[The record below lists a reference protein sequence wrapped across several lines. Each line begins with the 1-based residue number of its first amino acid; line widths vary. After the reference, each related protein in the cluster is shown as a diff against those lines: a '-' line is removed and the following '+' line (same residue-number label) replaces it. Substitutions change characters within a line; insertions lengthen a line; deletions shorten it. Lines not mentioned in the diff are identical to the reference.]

1 MRRFIV
7 DTVATVVFFT
17 IIASFTEL
25 FIAGMAPHEVLT
37 TRLIMVPMMILTGRP
52 YGMWRDWFFKQTK
65 PTVSWSKT
73 LIDGLA
79 FMSFQLP
86 IYALTLFIAGADR
99 NEILTLLTSTTV
111 LMFIVSR
118 PFGLFLDAVRT
129 RAGVIIS

>member
-17 IIASFTEL
+17 ILASVTEL
-25 FIAGMAPHEVLT
+25 FIAGMAPREVLI

-52 YGMWRDWFFKQTK
+52 YGLWRDWFFKQTK

-73 LIDGLA
+73 LIDGFA

-86 IYALTLFIAGADR
+86 IYTLTLLIVGADR
-99 NEILTLLTSTTV
+99 NEILTLLASTTV
-111 LMFIVSR
+111 LMFIISR
-118 PFGLFLDAVRT
+118 PFGLFLDTVRT
-129 RAGVIIS
+129 RTGVTDS